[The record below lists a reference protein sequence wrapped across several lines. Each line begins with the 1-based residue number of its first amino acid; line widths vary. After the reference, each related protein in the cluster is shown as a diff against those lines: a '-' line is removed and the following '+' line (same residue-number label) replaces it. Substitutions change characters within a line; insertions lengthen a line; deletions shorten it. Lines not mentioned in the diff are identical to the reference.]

1 MYQLCRILEHV
12 VDDFDDTPLSQHYLI
27 PHGHELFGYSR
38 SNLCKGD
45 GIISVCQDVANND
58 LQGFKGILMR
68 YAGLYVNE
76 FDDADYKEWM
86 IRNAMH
92 AYCNQNSRDFGHTAW
107 LVKANEDLQQD
118 GKDYGGRPFGASTS
132 IPAAYGVRLNDLYV
146 VTGDATTLEAEDGT
160 LSGNAEIRTDAN
172 TGRQFVGN
180 LDNGAGYVRLAFQ
193 SSAASDYLVDVY
205 YVSAQN
211 RDLQITAGTKRV
223 SVSCPSV
230 GTWDDLSREGKVSVQ
245 VNMRAGNVNIMLTN
259 PNGNAPNIDKL
270 VITPIA
276 TTKENNTLTADKA
289 EREGDSKMVFTYRA
303 AKAGHYQARVS
314 YRTDATA
321 RCTSTSTAPDDSRSP
336 STTPTATSTCDRCS
350 SPSARATTPLSWATP
365 RPRCPR

>member
-12 VDDFDDTPLSQHYLI
+12 VDGFDDTPLSQHYLI

-38 SNLCKGD
+38 SNLCNGD

-107 LVKANEDLQQD
+107 LVKANENLQQD
-118 GKDYGGRPFGASTS
+118 GKDYGGRPFGASTA
-132 IPAAYGVRLNDLYV
+132 IPAAYGVRLNDLYI

-193 SSAASDYLVDVY
+193 SPAASDYLVDVY

-211 RDLQITAGTKRV
+211 RDLQITAGTKTIRIQLKAGQNTISLGNETAAAPNVDKIELTRVPEESGIVTIDTDGTPAGSSASYDLRGV
-223 SVSCPSV
+223 SVNPSKV
-230 GTWDDLSREGKVSVQ
+230 HAGTIYIQGGRKVL
-245 VNMRAGNVNIMLTN
+245 R
-259 PNGNAPNIDKL
+259 K
-270 VITPIA
+270 
-276 TTKENNTLTADKA
+276 
-289 EREGDSKMVFTYRA
+289 
-303 AKAGHYQARVS
+303 
-314 YRTDATA
+314 
-321 RCTSTSTAPDDSRSP
+321 
-336 STTPTATSTCDRCS
+336 
-350 SPSARATTPLSWATP
+350 
-365 RPRCPR
+365 